1 MRNLIASALIIAAV
15 GLAGCNSKSEVKSE
29 TEVGNDVIL
38 AGNDEAAN
46 NYVTVHLTK
55 EDFLKKVMDYEKNTE
70 KWVFEGD
77 KPCLIDFYADWCA
90 PCRMT
95 APILEE
101 LAKEYGD
108 QINIYKIDTQA
119 EQELAMI
126 FGIQSIPTFLFCP
139 MEGRPVM
146 SSGIAQSV
154 DQTKVMFKK
163 QIDEILLGKEI

>member
-108 QINIYKIDTQA
+108 QINIYKIDTQT

>member
-1 MRNLIASALIIAAV
+1 MRNLIASALVLAAI
-15 GLAGCNSKSEVKSE
+15 GLVSCNSNSEVNSAKVDE
-29 TEVGNDVIL
+29 GEVVMTSQ
-38 AGNDEAAN
+38 DESS
-46 NYVTVHLTK
+46 YDHGTIHLTK
-55 EDFLKKVMDYEKNTE
+55 EDFLKQVMNYEKNTE
-70 KWVFEGD
+70 EWVFEGN

-95 APILEE
+95 SPILEE

-119 EQELAMI
+119 EQELAMV

-139 MEGRPVM
+139 LEGKPVM